1 MKTIIIKLTSSSIKA
16 GPFNISTEYGDVI
29 ASAVSRNSLIE
40 GQSYIINDN
49 VNVITLSSTGSCKTT
64 KSFGITTTFPSEIA
78 SLEYT
83 FTTNACLWRHLTTP
97 NLYNNFYG
105 NIEPYIIEYPF
116 SYKYN
121 DEILQNVKD
130 YTKVYKYFPD
140 IDGIVDEAD
149 KIEIDN
155 IYFNKSIIYNN
166 QQSSGILELVPKPL
180 NNLSAYLQYPIY
192 NEFSK
197 TITYTKSD
205 NFYKYNTFW
214 NVVKDKT
221 IPLFIRTCESLSID
235 KIINQENM
243 QYTTRSFK
251 KDPIR
256 AKSLYIRH
264 SLTDTSEYL
273 LVSQFIFTPSQISYL

>member
-16 GPFNISTEYGDVI
+16 GPFDISTEYGDVI
-29 ASAVSRNSLIE
+29 ASSVSRNSLIE

-49 VNVITLSSTGSCKTT
+49 VNVIILSSIGSCKTT

-78 SLEYT
+78 SLQYT
-83 FTTNACLWRHLTTP
+83 FTTNSCLWRHLTTP

-166 QQSSGILELVPKPL
+166 QQSSGILELVSKPL

-197 TITYTKSD
+197 TITYTKAD

-221 IPLFIRTCESLSID
+221 LPLFIRTCESLSID

-264 SLTDTSEYL
+264 YLTDTSDYL
-273 LVSQFIFTPSQISYL
+273 LVSQFLTAPAMQSYI